1 MMKMSFMYL
10 STSCWLVSTL
20 SKVRERKRKR
30 KKSRKKNDDVLH
42 IPVHLL
48 LVSVDPVQEQIQ
60 KVTQRENKKDK

>member
-20 SKVRERKRKR
+20 SKVRERKRQR

-42 IPVHLL
+42 VPVHLL
-48 LVSVDPVQEQIQ
+48 LVSVDPVQGQIQ
-60 KVTQRENKKDK
+60 EEKEKEN